1 MLTQMVDLLVQQDPT
16 LLAQRTVDARRYIM
30 DQWDRTHRD
39 PIDENALA
47 VFLCDEAHS
56 SLPEKQ
62 KIFARE
68 KGAEVRD
75 CYRNALFRLL
85 LCGEMLRRGMVSG
98 AEEYCRVFLPATV
111 GALDRSVPHAAA
123 CDALCAAM
131 AVRAGHTPHPSCRAR
146 CAGCV
151 RQAVAPHGAKCA
163 GAATGRF

>member
-1 MLTQMVDLLVQQDPT
+1 MLTQMVDLLIQQDPT

-56 SLPEKQ
+56 SLPEEQ

-85 LCGEMLRRGMVSG
+85 LCGECCDAAWSPERRST
-98 AEEYCRVFLPATV
+98 AECFCPRQ
-111 GALDRSVPHAAA
+111 SVCLTEAFPHAAA
-123 CDALCAAM
+123 CDELCSTRWGWVESQPQPGLQREFEPFLRAL
-131 AVRAGHTPHPSCRAR
+131 RRTKEKAG
-146 CAGCV
+146 
-151 RQAVAPHGAKCA
+151 
-163 GAATGRF
+163 